1 MAGGERVI
9 ARSEELAERGAG
21 VRFVVERDGRA
32 LPAFAVRYDGVV
44 RAYVNACAHR
54 GVELDWEEGSFF
66 DAWRAFLVCTSH
78 GALYDPRDGR
88 CVDGP
93 CKGKALARVAVVERD
108 GCVFVAP
115 DG

>member
-1 MAGGERVI
+1 MAGGERLI
-9 ARSEELAERGAG
+9 GHSEALVEGGRG
-21 VRFVVERDGRA
+21 VRFVVERDGRT
-32 LPAFAVRYDGVV
+32 LPAFAVRCGGVV
-44 RAYVNACAHR
+44 RAYVNVCAHQ
-54 GVELDWEEGSFF
+54 GVELDWEAGSFF
-66 DAWRAFLVCTSH
+66 DGERTHLVCATH
-78 GALYDPRDGR
+78 GALYDPHNGR